1 MTKQAVNT
9 PMRRQDGTFAPG
21 NKIGPRFKPG
31 VSGNP
36 KGRPPERPLTALLR
50 ETLDANDGEL
60 IRSIV
65 LVAVERAV
73 AGDFRYFKE
82 IMDRT
87 EGKVKDQLDV
97 TAISMSV
104 EDLPGLTAED
114 LTAIAELHDGPAE

>member
-1 MTKQAVNT
+1 MTEQTVN
-9 PMRRQDGTFAPG
+9 RLSGGRFALG
-21 NKIGPRFKPG
+21 NKIGRRFKPG
-31 VSGNP
+31 QSGNP

-114 LTAIAELHDGPAE
+114 LNAIAELHDGPTE